1 MTAVPR
7 SFDRLLWVLHLGS
20 SLSLWLLGLGAVAL
34 TLMLVASGGRPPW
47 LVLGLILLGM
57 VVNLSAFGHLRVA
70 LATARGSGHLHGEVS
85 ERLRAAGQRFLYA
98 APLWG
103 LALALLPS
111 ASAVGST
118 PPARVLW
125 AALLAPDQLLMG
137 LTSLALPLLLL
148 VLAGWLDEGRALVD
162 QSQGVV

>member
-20 SLSLWLLGLGAVAL
+20 SLSLGLLWLGVVGLTLVLVTAGGRLPGPALGLTLLGL
-34 TLMLVASGGRPPW
+34 
-47 LVLGLILLGM
+47 
-57 VVNLSAFGHLRVA
+57 VVNLSASGHLRVA

-98 APLWG
+98 APIWG
-103 LALALLPS
+103 LALVLMPGTLRP
-111 ASAVGST
+111 GST
-118 PPARVLW
+118 AQARGHW
-125 AALLAPDQLLMG
+125 AAMLAPDQLLMG
-137 LTSLALPLLLL
+137 LTALALPLLLL
-148 VLAGWLDEGRALVD
+148 VLAGWLDEGRVLVD